1 MVVYSKTTEFFPSPP
16 FVLDLDGKI
25 LILLALSFND
35 NVSDLDDS
43 PVLLMLSYLSFSCS
57 YQHSSR
63 MPHASFVIALRL
75 NLTQPKP
82 SNHCDHLPLKFS
94 DNSTSKLKFKI
105 GVQTPMLPLL
115 SIIPSFIRIILKIL
129 EHKFSLRMTME
140 QIKYT
145 SKSFAAHHTNRN
157 IKKQITHDII
167 IECVCTHQ
175 RYRSRFTF

>member
-1 MVVYSKTTEFFPSPP
+1 
-16 FVLDLDGKI
+16 
-25 LILLALSFND
+25 
-35 NVSDLDDS
+35 
-43 PVLLMLSYLSFSCS
+43 
-57 YQHSSR
+57 

-145 SKSFAAHHTNRN
+145 SKSFAAHHTNRWVVVDLSRRSEE
-157 IKKQITHDII
+157 HPWII
-167 IECVCTHQ
+167 HAYIGKIPW
-175 RYRSRFTF
+175 